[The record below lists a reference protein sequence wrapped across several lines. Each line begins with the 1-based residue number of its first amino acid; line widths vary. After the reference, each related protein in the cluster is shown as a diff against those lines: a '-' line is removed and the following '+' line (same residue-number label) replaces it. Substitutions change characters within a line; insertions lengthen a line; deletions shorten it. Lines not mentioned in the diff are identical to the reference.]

1 MTEALSVKV
10 WLQGKPVIMHNIYRV
25 KDSVNLTSILSSSTP
40 SFIAGDFNAHHT
52 LWCKKTDRAG
62 RELLAQIEDNQ
73 QYVIKNEMQ
82 TPTTQYNTTIDLTI
96 VHTSIAAT
104 CSWSIYDTLK
114 SDHYA
119 VLATLN
125 TGKILPQTTSVR
137 KWCFHKADWQLYQ
150 NVIEKQLQPP
160 IDDLDC
166 EEGQLMNVMLEAA
179 KISIPTTNP
188 TKIKKQYWCY
198 DSTVRQYRW
207 TLNRANK
214 TLRKI
219 TKLQHPNLE
228 AYKASVQEATR
239 NYYDSCEKARYTSWD
254 TWLTKNNTELNPKK
268 LWQRNNRCTGIAQ
281 REPQHPCP
289 LQHGLKLLD
298 DFVAR
303 SSSSQF
309 PADVE
314 ATVQQHRPAR
324 VQLIDNALRLPSEC
338 DRPIT
343 CSEINAV
350 LKTTK
355 DTSPGE
361 DTLSY
366 SMVEHAPICLKQR
379 LAELYTKSLSSGK
392 LPSRWKTAVIVP
404 VPKKNNT
411 YRPISLLSVL
421 SKIMEKII
429 LQRLRW
435 LAAPPH
441 VMATGFK
448 PGSGTR
454 DAVSVLIHDL
464 SEGKSFTK
472 PTAAA
477 VYIDLKRAFELV
489 SKEVILA
496 ELSTAGVTGAMLS
509 WMSDFLFN
517 RMAKVRFQGTIT
529 DEKCFENGTPQG
541 SSLSPTIFNYAMNV
555 FLRLQLPEG
564 VRIMSYADDLV
575 IYCVHRKNIIPR
587 LQDALNQLSTTA
599 AESGFFFAP
608 EKTHATWFFGP
619 QPAIKLRI
627 CNKDIEWADNNTY
640 LGVVIDKN
648 LTMKPHVDHVINKA
662 SRSINAL
669 KVMSTLS
676 GVNAKILKGV
686 YQACV
691 KASLGYGTETFNLL
705 SSCQQKRLQVKQNT
719 ALKLVLGTPNWTPT
733 VNIHSETNVLPIRY
747 NSEIMQATMLYKIL
761 RNPLHPLHIYI
772 SAEIESPRTAPRY
785 ARTWTSTICNKFR
798 KLCNSIPDLEAA
810 ENIHPWSVPRIT
822 THTNNHLP
830 PKHSTDA
837 TTLLSATNIAIAAI
851 AEPDDANYYTDGS
864 VRDGQVAAAVVH
876 QHGTISVRLNDS
888 ATIMQAELLAIYY
901 ALHHAQNIASRC
913 VVYSDSK
920 SAVVAITERLP
931 KDNITLIRQIQ
942 HTASKLITKP
952 LLVWIPS
959 HIGIPGNEAAD
970 ALANAAIRRE
980 TVDVTLPISMAKSKQ
995 SIQQTARDIYE
1006 TLAYDNPSTTVA
1018 FHQKVALTNTQRKAT
1033 LNIYNRA
1040 TQRSLYR
1047 LRLFVKPY
1055 SQLVHKEKAT
1065 CSYCGECYV
1074 MYTVHYLT
1082 VCPVI
1087 QLLRYKLMADVPI
1100 ELYHTDNTTLTIEIL
1115 RRQAAR
1121 NHRELLEVVQ
1131 RYPIFFFL

>member
-1 MTEALSVKV
+1 M
-10 WLQGKPVIMHNIYRV
+10 
-25 KDSVNLTSILSSSTP
+25 
-40 SFIAGDFNAHHT
+40 
-52 LWCKKTDRAG
+52 
-62 RELLAQIEDNQ
+62 
-73 QYVIKNEMQ
+73 
-82 TPTTQYNTTIDLTI
+82 
-96 VHTSIAAT
+96 
-104 CSWSIYDTLK
+104 
-114 SDHYA
+114 
-119 VLATLN
+119 
-125 TGKILPQTTSVR
+125 
-137 KWCFHKADWQLYQ
+137 
-150 NVIEKQLQPP
+150 
-160 IDDLDC
+160 
-166 EEGQLMNVMLEAA
+166 
-179 KISIPTTNP
+179 
-188 TKIKKQYWCY
+188 
-198 DSTVRQYRW
+198 
-207 TLNRANK
+207 
-214 TLRKI
+214 
-219 TKLQHPNLE
+219 
-228 AYKASVQEATR
+228 
-239 NYYDSCEKARYTSWD
+239 
-254 TWLTKNNTELNPKK
+254 
-268 LWQRNNRCTGIAQ
+268 
-281 REPQHPCP
+281 
-289 LQHGLKLLD
+289 
-298 DFVAR
+298 
-303 SSSSQF
+303 
-309 PADVE
+309 
-314 ATVQQHRPAR
+314 
-324 VQLIDNALRLPSEC
+324 
-338 DRPIT
+338 
-343 CSEINAV
+343 
-350 LKTTK
+350 
-355 DTSPGE
+355 
-361 DTLSY
+361 
-366 SMVEHAPICLKQR
+366 
-379 LAELYTKSLSSGK
+379 
-392 LPSRWKTAVIVP
+392 
-404 VPKKNNT
+404 
-411 YRPISLLSVL
+411 
-421 SKIMEKII
+421 
-429 LQRLRW
+429 
-435 LAAPPH
+435 
-441 VMATGFK
+441 
-448 PGSGTR
+448 
-454 DAVSVLIHDL
+454 
-464 SEGKSFTK
+464 
-472 PTAAA
+472 
-477 VYIDLKRAFELV
+477 
-489 SKEVILA
+489 
-496 ELSTAGVTGAMLS
+496 
-509 WMSDFLFN
+509 
-517 RMAKVRFQGTIT
+517 
-529 DEKCFENGTPQG
+529 
-541 SSLSPTIFNYAMNV
+541 
-555 FLRLQLPEG
+555 
-564 VRIMSYADDLV
+564 
-575 IYCVHRKNIIPR
+575 
-587 LQDALNQLSTTA
+587 
-599 AESGFFFAP
+599 
-608 EKTHATWFFGP
+608 
-619 QPAIKLRI
+619 
-627 CNKDIEWADNNTY
+627 
-640 LGVVIDKN
+640 
-648 LTMKPHVDHVINKA
+648 
-662 SRSINAL
+662 
-669 KVMSTLS
+669 
-676 GVNAKILKGV
+676 NAKILKGV

-920 SAVVAITERLP
+920 STVVAITERLP

-1055 SQLVHKEKAT
+1055 SQLVHKEEAT

-1131 RYPIFFFL
+1131 RYPPDK